1 MNKDLDLNLLRILVL
16 LDKHQQLKPV
26 AKILGKSEA
35 SISKY
40 LARLRDQLGD
50 ELFIRHAH
58 HFESTD
64 FLKKQLPVIQ
74 AGLDSLESCI
84 GASTFDPLTYDRS
97 ITISMPQVAQ
107 YFLGEVVMSDLF
119 DLMPHASINIVSP
132 SDQTIESI
140 LDGKVDVH
148 LHHFNEDSPKTIYQQ
163 PIGSLPVGLVFPEE
177 IEVDTLEEAISLPFI
192 LLELKGW
199 KGSKQIVQMILEKK
213 GIDIESK
220 VTVGDI
226 GLLFGLLKR
235 RSSATIM
242 MNFGRPINGFRFIEI
257 PESYYSTG
265 RPKIAAYVKQTHRHN
280 ALHQLLISVMEKN
293 LNLAQSFNR

>member
-40 LARLRDQLGD
+40 LARLRDQLRD

-64 FLKKQLPVIQ
+64 FLKEQLPAIQ
-74 AGLDSLESCI
+74 AGLDSLESCM
-84 GASTFDPLTYDRS
+84 GTSAFAPLTYDKP

-107 YFLGEVVMSDLF
+107 YFLGEVILNELF
-119 DLMPHASINIVSP
+119 ELLPNASINIVSP
-132 SDQTIESI
+132 TDKPIESI
-140 LDGKVDVH
+140 SDGNVDVYM
-148 LHHFNEDSPKTIYQQ
+148 HHFNEDCPKSIYQQ
-163 PIGSLPVGLVFPEE
+163 PVGALPVGIVVPDDMEA
-177 IEVDTLEEAISLPFI
+177 DSLETALSLPFI
-192 LLELKGW
+192 FLELKGW
-199 KGSKQIVQMILEKK
+199 KGPKQVVRMILEKK
-213 GIDIESK
+213 GYQIESK

-226 GLLFGLLKR
+226 GLLLRLLKR
-235 RSSATIM
+235 RRCATMM
-242 MNFGRPINGFRFIEI
+242 MNFGQSIDGFKFIEI

-265 RPKIAAYVKQTHRHN
+265 RPKIATYIKQTHRNN
-280 ALHQLLISVMEKN
+280 ALHQLLISVIEKN
-293 LNLAQSFNR
+293 LNLAQ

>member
-64 FLKKQLPVIQ
+64 FLKKQLPLIQ
-74 AGLDSLESCI
+74 TGLDNLESCM
-84 GASTFDPLTYDRS
+84 GASAFDPLTYDRS

-107 YFLGEVVMSDLF
+107 YFLGEAILADLF
-119 DLMPHASINIVSP
+119 ELLPNASINIVSP
-132 SDQTIESI
+132 SDQPIESI
-140 LDGKVDVH
+140 LDGKVDVF
-148 LHHFNEDSPKTIYQQ
+148 LHHFNEDSPKSIYQHSV
-163 PIGSLPVGLVFPEE
+163 GSLPVGLVLPEE
-177 IEVDTLEEAISLPFI
+177 IDLDTLEEALSLPFI

-199 KGSKQIVQMILEKK
+199 KGSKQVVRMILEKK
-213 GIDIESK
+213 GFEIDSK

-226 GLLFGLLKR
+226 GLLLGLLKR
-235 RSSATIM
+235 RNSATIM
-242 MNFGRPINGFRFIEI
+242 MNFGRQIDGFKFIEV
-257 PESYYSTG
+257 PESFYSAG
-265 RPKIAAYVKQTHRHN
+265 RPKIAAYIKQTHRHN
-280 ALHQLLISVMEKN
+280 ALHQLLIGVIEKN
-293 LNLAQSFNR
+293 LNLAK